1 MNDGRFKP
9 GNPGRPKGSRH
20 KTSLAVE
27 ALLEGEAE
35 ALTRRAIDAAL
46 NGDTTALRL
55 CMERIAPARRGTT
68 VHLDLGGPVRTL
80 ADLQRATSALLN
92 ALAVGEVSTD
102 EAADIAALF
111 DRVGAAIER
120 RELEERVAVLEA
132 RKVA

>member
-20 KTSLAVE
+20 KTTIAVE

-46 NGDTTALRL
+46 NGDVTALRL
-55 CMERIAPARRGTT
+55 CLERIAPARRGST
-68 VHLDLGGPVRTL
+68 VQLDLGGPVRTL
-80 ADLQRATSALLN
+80 ADLQRANTALLN
-92 ALAVGEVSTD
+92 ALAGGEVSTE

-111 DRVGAAIER
+111 DKVGAAIDR
-120 RELEERVAVLEA
+120 RDLEGRVTALEA
-132 RKVA
+132 RKVS

>member
-1 MNDGRFKP
+1 MAQFAP
-9 GNPGRPKGSRH
+9 GNKGKPKGARH
-20 KTSLAVE
+20 RVTRAVE

-46 NGDTTALRL
+46 NGDATALRL
-55 CMERIAPARRGTT
+55 CMERIAPARRGNT

-80 ADLQRATSALLN
+80 ADLQRATGALLD
-92 ALAVGEVSTD
+92 ALAAGEVSTD

-111 DRVGAAIER
+111 DRVGVAIER
-120 RELEERVAVLEA
+120 RDLEERVTALES